1 MFHAAYER
9 CLVAPNGVP
18 EICTPINQ
26 RVLPLSSPAYVCV
39 AFAAEIG
46 LKALL
51 RREGVV
57 ARGHDLK
64 KLFDQ
69 LPTNLQFEI
78 RRQAA
83 PYVEEFDS
91 DLEKAKDAFQELR
104 YVFEY
109 AGPPKAVNFRVVVA
123 ISAAATK
130 LLGLDLSAAT

>member
-1 MFHAAYER
+1 
-9 CLVAPNGVP
+9 
-18 EICTPINQ
+18 
-26 RVLPLSSPAYVCV
+26 VCA

-64 KLFDQ
+64 KLFGQ
-69 LPTNLQFEI
+69 LPSALQDEI
-78 RRQAA
+78 RQQAA
-83 PYVEEFDS
+83 PYVDDFDS

-109 AGPPKAVNFRVVVA
+109 AGPPKHVNFKVVVA

-130 LLGLDLSAAT
+130 LIGLDLSAAT